1 MAKHIAAIVAGV
13 GAGWVAVEL
22 IGLIGTWL
30 FPAAAAQSS
39 NAGQLARM
47 IGDLPTLSLWI
58 KQLAWFIGA
67 VASAW
72 LASRIHAGDRLICGA
87 LAALLLSMVSV
98 VSLIVHPSPLWFI
111 LLTPVVFFSGATLG
125 LLPNLRAQRI

>member
-1 MAKHIAAIVAGV
+1 MVRHIAAIVAGV
-13 GAGWVAVEL
+13 GAGWVAVEMIDL
-22 IGLIGTWL
+22 VGAWL

-98 VSLIVHPSPLWFI
+98 VSLIIHPSPLWFI

-125 LLPNLRAQRI
+125 LLPNLRAQRV

>member
-1 MAKHIAAIVAGV
+1 MVRHIAAILAGV
-13 GAGWVAVEL
+13 SVGWIAVEL
-22 IGLIGTWL
+22 IGLIGAWL
-30 FPAAAAQSS
+30 FPSATAQST
-39 NAGQLARM
+39 NGGQLARM

-67 VASAW
+67 GASAW
-72 LASRIHAGDRLICGA
+72 LASRMHAGDRLICGA
-87 LAALLLSMVSV
+87 LAALLLSMISV

-125 LLPNLRAQRI
+125 LLPNLRTQRA